1 MLEDPDNII
10 KVLYSILNIAKK
22 KKNFPLRHLATATKH
37 YFIHME
43 ERQASVGKYQ
53 MLRMSKVV
61 FAIGIGVLAIAFSS
75 TCQRLGSKARA

>member
-22 KKNFPLRHLATATKH
+22 KIFPLRHLATATKH

-43 ERQASVGKYQ
+43 ERQASAGKYQ